1 MAIWKADL
9 SNELGQIENAM
20 VRVSEN
26 TVKPM
31 LNESIAMASEHLDQV
46 VDRASSSLNQVV
58 ANAGKQLN
66 DSIDRLSSEVHSHRS
81 ITKDDIKELIE
92 FATAQMG
99 DMLDQRI
106 SALKEETS
114 NLINDKTQMLRQEL
128 EDAAIRSRKTMYTNA
143 AISIGAALCMA
154 VVGFFYKKMSLD
166 QIDLLSVFR
175 IALLSLSVGSGIAS
189 VLKIV
194 QHWRSMSEAKKNTT
208 TVVISYLG
216 VLRPNGAFGL
226 FVLSLILLL
235 GWGGLLHMP
244 KFLHLGS

>member
-9 SNELGQIENAM
+9 SNELGQIETAM

-31 LNESIAMASEHLDQV
+31 LNESIAMASAHLDQV

-66 DSIDRLSSEVHSHRS
+66 ESIDRLSSEVHSHRS

-128 EDAAIRSRKTMYTNA
+128 EYAAIRSRKTMYTNA

-154 VVGFFYKKMSLD
+154 VVGFFYKKM
-166 QIDLLSVFR
+166 F
-175 IALLSLSVGSGIAS
+175 SVGLRRQQGI
-189 VLKIV
+189 
-194 QHWRSMSEAKKNTT
+194 HH
-208 TVVISYLG
+208 G
-216 VLRPNGAFGL
+216 DGL
-226 FVLSLILLL
+226 QVREEGLHSL
-235 GWGGLLHMP
+235 
-244 KFLHLGS
+244 